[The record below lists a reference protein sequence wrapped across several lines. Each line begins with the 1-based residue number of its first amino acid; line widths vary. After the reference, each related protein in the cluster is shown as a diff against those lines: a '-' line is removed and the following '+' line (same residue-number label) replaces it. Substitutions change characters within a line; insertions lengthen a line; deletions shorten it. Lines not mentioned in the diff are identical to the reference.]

1 MRHFVTALVLVGL
14 MSASARAEIVEISLP
29 ELTGAYPLDEPD
41 PGRFVTI
48 QLDRHPD
55 FIRNAW
61 LHVEGTSVPGLADCG
76 GGGQA
81 DVWRME
87 FNAELDDGTG
97 DWWYS
102 ICSSAFLPGQFTSTV
117 VFEPFSGTATWDFLL
132 DGEAVMLFSGLPAS
146 EQTICTP
153 IIVPHGNLTEV
164 TLVIDGDFPLPVRA
178 STWGSIKA
186 LYR

>member
-178 STWGSIKA
+178 STWGSIKS